1 MVRAAYHETM
11 HQRSTRQRFGR
22 RLANL
27 LLIAGGLTLA
37 FPFWS
42 AAYTNY
48 QQRHLGADYSRANA
62 AYAARARGQSAAL
75 ALLHTPAM
83 KARWA
88 AALFARGLKPGDPIG
103 RLIIPRLK
111 MNHVV
116 VQGSTGS
123 DSLSPASDTAYLRG
137 GPVHYGVTPLP
148 GAGEPF
154 AVAGHRTT
162 YSAPFYSLNELRR
175 GDSIVVDTPYGRFAY
190 RVARLTT
197 VLPSDV
203 GVLFNRGYGLVLTP
217 CTPPYS
223 ASHRLVVWASAAGFT
238 LK

>member
-1 MVRAAYHETM
+1 MMHE
-11 HQRSTRQRFGR
+11 RSTRQRFGR

-42 AAYTNY
+42 AAYTRY
-48 QQRHLGADYSRANA
+48 EQRALGADYNRASAAFASRA
-62 AYAARARGQSAAL
+62 RQQSSTL

-83 KARWA
+83 KARRL
-88 AALFARGLKPGDPIG
+88 AALFARDLKPGDPIG
-103 RLIIPRLK
+103 RLIIPRLG
-111 MNHVV
+111 MNRVV

-123 DSLSPASDTAYLRG
+123 GSLSPASDTAYLRG
-137 GPVHYGVTPLP
+137 GPVHYGVTPFP

-154 AVAGHRTT
+154 AIAGHRTT
-162 YSAPFYSLNELRR
+162 YSAPFYSLNALHR
-175 GDSIVVDTPYGRFAY
+175 GDPIVVDTPYGRFVY
-190 RVARLTT
+190 RVAKLTT
-197 VLPSDV
+197 VVPSDV
-203 GVLFNRGYGLVLTP
+203 AVLFDRGYGLVLTT

-223 ASHRLVVWASAAGFT
+223 ASHRLVVWASTAGFK

>member
-1 MVRAAYHETM
+1 M
-11 HQRSTRQRFGR
+11 HQRSTRQRLGR

-42 AAYTNY
+42 AAYTRY
-48 QQRHLGADYSRANA
+48 EQRHLGADYGRASAAFASRARRQA
-62 AYAARARGQSAAL
+62 TTL
-75 ALLHTPAM
+75 ALLHSPAM
-83 KARWA
+83 KARRLA
-88 AALFARGLKPGDPIG
+88 GMFARGLRPGDPIG
-103 RLIIPRLK
+103 RLIIPHLG
-111 MNHVV
+111 MNRVI
-116 VQGSTGS
+116 VQGTIGS
-123 DSLSPASDTAYLRG
+123 GSLSPASDTAYLRG

-154 AVAGHRTT
+154 AIAGHRTT
-162 YSAPFYSLNELRR
+162 YSAPFYSLDALRR
-175 GDSIVVDTPYGRFAY
+175 GDTIVVETPYGRFVY
-190 RVARLTT
+190 RVAKLTT

-203 GVLFNRGYGLVLTP
+203 GVLYDRGYGLVLTT

-223 ASHRLVVWASAAGFT
+223 ASHRLVVWASATGFT

>member
-1 MVRAAYHETM
+1 MQKRT
-11 HQRSTRQRFGR
+11 TRQRLGR
-22 RLANL
+22 RSANL

-42 AAYTNY
+42 AAYTHF
-48 QQRHLGADYSRANA
+48 QQGHLSADYRRASA
-62 AYAARARGQSAAL
+62 SFSSTARQQTSTL

-83 KARWA
+83 RARRL

-103 RLIIPRLK
+103 RLIIPHAGINRI
-111 MNHVV
+111 V

-123 DSLSPASDTAYLRG
+123 SSLSPASDTSYLRG

-162 YSAPFYSLNELRR
+162 YSAPFYSLNVLRR
-175 GDSIVVDTPYGRFAY
+175 GDRIVLDTPYGRFLY
-190 RVARLTT
+190 SVARITT
-197 VLPSDV
+197 VLPTDT
-203 GVLFNRGYGLVLTP
+203 GVLYDRGYALVLTT

-223 ASHRLVVWASAAGFT
+223 ASHRLVVWASARSFT
-238 LK
+238 LKR

>member
-1 MVRAAYHETM
+1 M
-11 HQRSTRQRFGR
+11 HQRSTPQRFGR

-42 AAYTNY
+42 AAYTHY
-48 QQRHLGADYSRANA
+48 QQRHLGADYSRASVA
-62 AYAARARGQSAAL
+62 FASRAREQSPAL

-83 KARWA
+83 RARRL

-123 DSLSPASDTAYLRG
+123 GGLSPASDTAYLRG

-162 YSAPFYSLNELRR
+162 FSAPFYSLNTLRR
-175 GDSIVVDTPYGRFAY
+175 GDPIVVDTPYGRFVY
-190 RVARLTT
+190 SVVKLTT
-197 VLPSDV
+197 VLPTDV
-203 GVLFNRGYGLVLTP
+203 GVLFDRGYGLVLTT

-223 ASHRLVVWASAAGFT
+223 ASHRLVVWAKATSFR

>member
-1 MVRAAYHETM
+1 MHERT
-11 HQRSTRQRFGR
+11 TRQRLGR
-22 RLANL
+22 RIASL

-42 AAYTNY
+42 AAYTRY
-48 QQRHLGADYSRANA
+48 QQGHLSTDYRRASA
-62 AYAARARGQSAAL
+62 AFAAGEQRQAAAL
-75 ALLHTPAM
+75 ARLPSPAVR
-83 KARWA
+83 ARRLA
-88 AALFARGLKPGDPIG
+88 GLFARGLKPGDPIG
-103 RLIIPRLK
+103 RLIIPRL
-111 MNHVV
+111 HFDRVV
-116 VQGSTGS
+116 VQGSTAGG
-123 DSLSPASDTAYLRG
+123 LSPASDTAYLRG

-162 YSAPFYSLNELRR
+162 YSAPFYSLDALHR
-175 GDSIVVDTPYGRFAY
+175 GDLIVVDTPYGRFVYA
-190 RVARLTT
+190 VVRLTT

-203 GVLFNRGYGLVLTP
+203 GVLYDRGYGLVLTT

-223 ASHRLVVWASAAGFT
+223 ASHRLVVWARTARFT

>member
-1 MVRAAYHETM
+1 MMRE
-11 HQRSTRQRFGR
+11 RSTRQRFGR
-22 RLANL
+22 RLASL

-42 AAYTNY
+42 AAYTDY
-48 QQRHLGADYSRANA
+48 QQGHLVTDYGRA
-62 AYAARARGQSAAL
+62 SAAF
-75 ALLHTPAM
+75 ALRTRQQAPTLGTPAM
-83 KARWA
+83 KARRL
-88 AALFARGLKPGDPIG
+88 AALFAHGLKPGDPIG

-111 MNHVV
+111 MNRVV
-116 VQGSTGS
+116 VQGTTGS
-123 DSLSPASDTAYLRG
+123 GSLSPSSDTAYLRG

-154 AVAGHRTT
+154 AIAGHRTT
-162 YSAPFYSLNELRR
+162 YAAPFYSLNELRR
-175 GDSIVVDTPYGRFAY
+175 GDTIVVDTPYGRFVY
-190 RVARLTT
+190 RVAKLTT

-203 GVLFNRGYGLVLTP
+203 GVLYDRGYGLVLTT

>member
-1 MVRAAYHETM
+1 MQKRT
-11 HQRSTRQRFGR
+11 TRQRLGR
-22 RLANL
+22 RSANL
-27 LLIAGGLTLA
+27 LLIAGGLTIA

-42 AAYTNY
+42 AAYTHF
-48 QQRHLGADYSRANA
+48 QQNRLSADYQHASNSFSA
-62 AYAARARGQSAAL
+62 AARQQTSTL

-83 KARWA
+83 RARRL

-103 RLIIPRLK
+103 RLVIPHAHINRI
-111 MNHVV
+111 V
-116 VQGSTGS
+116 VQGGTSS
-123 DSLSPASDTAYLRG
+123 SSLSPASDTAFLRG

-162 YSAPFYSLNELRR
+162 YSAPFYSLNVLRR
-175 GDSIVVDTPYGRFAY
+175 GDRIVLDTPYGRFDY
-190 RVARLTT
+190 RVAKLTT

-203 GVLFNRGYGLVLTP
+203 GVLYDRGYALVLTT

-223 ASHRLVVWASAAGFT
+223 ASHRLIVWASLRDFT
-238 LK
+238 LLK

>member
-1 MVRAAYHETM
+1 M

-42 AAYTNY
+42 AAYTRY
-48 QQRHLGADYSRANA
+48 EQRHLGADYSRA
-62 AYAARARGQSAAL
+62 SAAF
-75 ALLHTPAM
+75 ALRTRQQAPTLGTPAM
-83 KARWA
+83 KARRLA
-88 AALFARGLKPGDPIG
+88 AQFARGLKPGDPIG

-111 MNHVV
+111 MSRVV
-116 VQGSTGS
+116 VQGTTGS
-123 DSLSPASDTAYLRG
+123 GSLSPSSDTAYLRG

-148 GAGEPF
+148 GAGRPF
-154 AVAGHRTT
+154 AIAGHRTT
-162 YSAPFYSLNELRR
+162 YAAPFYSLNTLRR
-175 GDSIVVDTPYGRFAY
+175 GDTIVVDTPYGRFVY
-190 RVARLTT
+190 TVAKLTT
-197 VLPSDV
+197 VLPTNV
-203 GVLFNRGYGLVLTP
+203 GVLFDRGYGLVLTT
-217 CTPPYS
+217 CTPLYS

>member
-1 MVRAAYHETM
+1 M

-42 AAYTNY
+42 AAYTRY
-48 QQRHLGADYSRANA
+48 EQRHLGADYSRASA
-62 AYAARARGQSAAL
+62 AFASRARQQSSTL

-83 KARWA
+83 KARGL
-88 AALFARGLKPGDPIG
+88 AALFAHGLKPGDPIG
-103 RLIIPRLK
+103 RLIIPRLGF
-111 MNHVV
+111 NRVV

-123 DSLSPASDTAYLRG
+123 GSLSPGSDTAYLRG

-162 YSAPFYSLNELRR
+162 YSAPFYSLNALRR
-175 GDSIVVDTPYGRFAY
+175 GDPIVVDTPYGRFVY
-190 RVARLTT
+190 KVAKLTT

-203 GVLFNRGYGLVLTP
+203 GVIYDRGYGLVLTT

-223 ASHRLVVWASAAGFT
+223 ASHRLVVWASTAGFK

>member
-1 MVRAAYHETM
+1 MHE
-11 HQRSTRQRFGR
+11 RSTRQRLGR
-22 RLANL
+22 RVANL
-27 LLIAGGLTLA
+27 LLIAGGLTIA

-42 AAYTNY
+42 AAYTHY
-48 QQRHLGADYSRANA
+48 QQRYLNADYRRASATFA
-62 AYAARARGQSAAL
+62 AGAQRQSSTL

-83 KARWA
+83 KARRL
-88 AALFARGLKPGDPIG
+88 AALFARGLKPGAPIG
-103 RLIIPRLK
+103 RLIIPRLA
-111 MNHVV
+111 MNRIV
-116 VQGSTGS
+116 VQGSTGAR
-123 DSLSPASDTAYLRG
+123 SLWPASDASYLRG
-137 GPVHYGVTPLP
+137 GPVHYGITPLP

-162 YSAPFYSLNELRR
+162 YSAPFYSLNTLRR
-175 GDSIVVDTPYGRFAY
+175 GDRIVVDTPYGRFRY
-190 RVARLTT
+190 VVAKLTT

-203 GVLFNRGYGLVLTP
+203 GVIYDRGYGLVLTT

>member
-1 MVRAAYHETM
+1 M

-22 RLANL
+22 RLASL

-42 AAYTNY
+42 AAYTHFE
-48 QQRHLGADYSRANA
+48 QRHLGADYGRASAAFASRA
-62 AYAARARGQSAAL
+62 RQQSSTL

-83 KARWA
+83 KARRL
-88 AALFARGLKPGDPIG
+88 AALFARDLKPGDPIG
-103 RLIIPRLK
+103 RLIIPRLR
-111 MNHVV
+111 MNRVV
-116 VQGSTGS
+116 VQGGTDSG
-123 DSLSPASDTAYLRG
+123 SLSPASDTAYLRG
-137 GPVHYGVTPLP
+137 GPVHYAVTPLP

-162 YSAPFYSLNELRR
+162 YSAPFYSLNTLRR
-175 GDSIVVDTPYGRFAY
+175 GDTIVVDTPYGRFVY
-190 RVARLTT
+190 TVARLTT

-203 GVLFNRGYGLVLTP
+203 GVLFDRGYGLVLTT

-223 ASHRLVVWASAAGFT
+223 ASHRLVVWASATSFT

>member
-1 MVRAAYHETM
+1 MQTRT
-11 HQRSTRQRFGR
+11 TRQRLGR
-22 RLANL
+22 RIASL

-42 AAYTNY
+42 AAYTRY
-48 QQRHLGADYSRANA
+48 QQGHLSSDYRRASA
-62 AYAARARGQSAAL
+62 AFAVGEQRQASAL
-75 ALLHTPAM
+75 ALLHTPQM
-83 KARWA
+83 RARHLA
-88 AALFARGLKPGDPIG
+88 GLFARGLKPGDPIG
-103 RLIIPRLK
+103 RLVIPRLH
-111 MNHVV
+111 MDRVV
-116 VQGSTGS
+116 VQGSRGAG
-123 DSLSPASDTAYLRG
+123 SLSPGSDTAYLRG

-175 GDSIVVDTPYGRFAY
+175 GDRIVVDTPYGRFVY

-197 VLPSDV
+197 VLPSNV
-203 GVLFNRGYGLVLTP
+203 GVLYDRGYGLVLTT

-223 ASHRLVVWASAAGFT
+223 ASHRLVVWATAAGFT